1 MDGHGRRCVRD
12 AEKERETET
21 ENLEDAM
28 LLEEDAT
35 SQGMQEVSRSWKRPG
50 KESPLKPQERST
62 AFPRP

>member
-1 MDGHGRRCVRD
+1 MQD
-12 AEKERETET
+12 AERDREREGQR

-50 KESPLKPQERST
+50 KDSPLKPQERST